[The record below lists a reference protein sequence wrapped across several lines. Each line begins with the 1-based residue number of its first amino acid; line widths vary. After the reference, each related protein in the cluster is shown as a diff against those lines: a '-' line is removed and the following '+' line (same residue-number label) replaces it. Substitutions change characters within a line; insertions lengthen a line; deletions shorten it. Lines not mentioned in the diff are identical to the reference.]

1 MDDDRVG
8 MSKPGP
14 SRCVG
19 LDSTEEVRTVGTE
32 GNVAAC
38 FVDGR
43 SCWLVVAVRFS
54 LLVRPDTGRF
64 RAGVEGSFRSNGVE
78 IGSSC
83 MSSPLKSVM
92 IPDRD
97 VFQSEPSEPF
107 EVCPAVRGRGVDD
120 EATAITRFRSTS
132 LTLML
137 RLLLRLGAIV
147 AAGSL

>member
-1 MDDDRVG
+1 MIIGTDDPCLAVGRAWEMDGV
-8 MSKPGP
+8 S
-14 SRCVG
+14 
-19 LDSTEEVRTVGTE
+19 
-32 GNVAAC
+32 
-38 FVDGR
+38 
-43 SCWLVVAVRFS
+43 FS
-54 LLVRPDTGRF
+54 LLARAEPSLR
-64 RAGVEGSFRSNGVE
+64 RAGVLGSCRSKEVE